1 VNPKGKPII
10 EHQKYSVEIIRKQNE
25 FYVNIT
31 FDETE
36 IGRVLDFKET
46 PQSDVI
52 AGIDVNPDR
61 IAVSLCTK
69 QGNFKGSKVFYLHN
83 LNTFSTNKRA
93 TIIGQI
99 VQQIKTWLL
108 ENNVGGIVLED
119 LKFQQSHD
127 TDKYSNRNFHQ
138 FTYKK
143 MLNSLIRMALRN
155 GFSVKTVNPAYT
167 SVIGK
172 LKYSKKFGISVH
184 ETAAFTIARRGLGFQ
199 ERLPKEVV
207 LLLKNKITTKL
218 RILVASM
225 EESEK
230 DTNTKKVYK
239 KWLQTIK
246 TWKDHHN
253 WKLWSILH
261 KTVYMSNQQLLFK
274 I

>member
-1 VNPKGKPII
+1 MGKQIGVNPKGKPII

-25 FYVNIT
+25 FYVNIA

-69 QGNFKGSKVFYLHN
+69 QGNFKGSKIFYLHN

-127 TDKYSNRNFHQ
+127 TDTYSNRNFHQ

-143 MLNSLIRMALRN
+143 MLNSLIRMGLRN
-155 GFSVKTVNPAYT
+155 GFSVKIV
-167 SVIGK
+167 
-172 LKYSKKFGISVH
+172 
-184 ETAAFTIARRGLGFQ
+184 
-199 ERLPKEVV
+199 
-207 LLLKNKITTKL
+207 
-218 RILVASM
+218 
-225 EESEK
+225 
-230 DTNTKKVYK
+230 
-239 KWLQTIK
+239 
-246 TWKDHHN
+246 
-253 WKLWSILH
+253 
-261 KTVYMSNQQLLFK
+261 
-274 I
+274 

>member
-1 VNPKGKPII
+1 
-10 EHQKYSVEIIRKQNE
+10 

-69 QGNFKGSKVFYLHN
+69 QGNFKGSKFYLHN
-83 LNTFSTNKRA
+83 LNAFLTNKRA

-99 VQQIKTWLL
+99 VQQIKHGYWKQCRW
-108 ENNVGGIVLED
+108 NCLED

-172 LKYSKKFGISVH
+172 LKYSKNFGISVH
-184 ETAAFTIARRGLGFQ
+184 EAAAFTIARRGLELQ
-199 ERLPKEVV
+199 EQLPQEII
-207 LLLKNKITTKL
+207 LLLKNQITTKL

-225 EESEK
+225 EESK
-230 DTNTKKVYK
+230 KNTQKVYK
-239 KWLQTIK
+239 KWLQTIQ
-246 TWKDHHN
+246 TWKEYHN

-261 KTVYMSNQQLLFK
+261 KTVYMNNQQVVFK